1 MQTKKKQQARGNSP
15 ACSSSVPTH
24 HALFKHLVKCCL
36 KFSFFM
42 GFVTQPCNL
51 HAFYVW
57 KNPGRVSHTPW
68 RAKKLPVQDIQIKT
82 EFFISFGSEF
92 LLFLK
97 KEKEKLQL
105 HFLFY
110 RQCSMSKNVVSP
122 NQYGSFMIWFTL
134 FVYLVDYFLK
144 AKNPGRNFLQWYYA
158 TIFIYVIFLNI
169 IIIFWGASSS

>member
-1 MQTKKKQQARGNSP
+1 
-15 ACSSSVPTH
+15 
-24 HALFKHLVKCCL
+24 
-36 KFSFFM
+36 M

-68 RAKKLPVQDIQIKT
+68 RAKKLPAQDIQIKT

-92 LLFLK
+92 LLFKK

-105 HFLFY
+105 QFLFY

-134 FVYLVDYFLK
+134 FVYLVDYFFK
-144 AKNPGRNFLQWYYA
+144 TKNPGRNFFKVVLRNNFYLCH
-158 TIFIYVIFLNI
+158 FFLI
-169 IIIFWGASSS
+169 LL

>member
-1 MQTKKKQQARGNSP
+1 MENWVGDIALTSAWTQFCDLGIYFDVVLVIKQHANKTKHKQARGNSP
-15 ACSSSVPTH
+15 ACSWSVPTH
-24 HALFKHLVKCCL
+24 HAHFKHLVKCCL
-36 KFSFFM
+36 KFRFFM

-97 KEKEKLQL
+97 KRKRKIAIAFS
-105 HFLFY
+105 FL
-110 RQCSMSKNVVSP
+110 
-122 NQYGSFMIWFTL
+122 
-134 FVYLVDYFLK
+134 
-144 AKNPGRNFLQWYYA
+144 
-158 TIFIYVIFLNI
+158 
-169 IIIFWGASSS
+169 SSVFDV

>member
-92 LLFLK
+92 LLCLK
-97 KEKEKLQL
+97 K
-105 HFLFY
+105 
-110 RQCSMSKNVVSP
+110 
-122 NQYGSFMIWFTL
+122 
-134 FVYLVDYFLK
+134 VDYFLK
-144 AKNPGRNFLQWYYA
+144 AKNLGRNFLQWYYA
-158 TIFIYVIFLNI
+158 TIFIYVIF
-169 IIIFWGASSS
+169 F